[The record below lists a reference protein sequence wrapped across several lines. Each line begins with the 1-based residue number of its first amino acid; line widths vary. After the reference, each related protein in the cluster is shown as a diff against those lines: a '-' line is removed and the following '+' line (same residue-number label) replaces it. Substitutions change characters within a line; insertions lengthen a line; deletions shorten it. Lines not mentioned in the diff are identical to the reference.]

1 MLCRFGCEKQTMWT
15 IRDLIGLHQRFN
27 IYMKR
32 VATLFGIGL
41 AAFVGVLGA
50 LKLDRSMARNEAVQ
64 AWEAP
69 FTGRTASLENTA
81 EPVDFRPAVR
91 KLLPSVVSVD
101 KSERVYRS
109 YWARQAELTET
120 GTGSGVII
128 SKDGYIL
135 TNNHVVQGADV
146 VRVRLSDQ
154 KSYSAKIIGTDPRS
168 DLAVLKVEAPG
179 LVPAELGDSSKL
191 EVGEW
196 VIAVGNPLGFSNT
209 VSVGVVSSLNRTL
222 PTNESLL
229 VDAIQTDAAINQ
241 GNSGGALTNALG
253 QVVGINSAI
262 ASNSGGSIGLGFSIP
277 INRAKKV
284 VSDILKYGRVKYGWL
299 GVNFYEGRV
308 SLKDPYVQ
316 SQIASEVGATP
327 PSQGLIVSRVNPAS
341 GASKAGLKPFDIIQ
355 KADGVVLNEGL
366 DFNRLMVDKKPG
378 DQLKL
383 VVWSAGTTK
392 TITVTLEDLTGL

>member
-1 MLCRFGCEKQTMWT
+1 M
-15 IRDLIGLHQRFN
+15 
-27 IYMKR
+27 
-32 VATLFGIGL
+32 
-41 AAFVGVLGA
+41 
-50 LKLDRSMARNEAVQ
+50 
-64 AWEAP
+64 
-69 FTGRTASLENTA
+69 
-81 EPVDFRPAVR
+81 
-91 KLLPSVVSVD
+91 
-101 KSERVYRS
+101 
-109 YWARQAELTET
+109 
-120 GTGSGVII
+120 
-128 SKDGYIL
+128 
-135 TNNHVVQGADV
+135 
-146 VRVRLSDQ
+146 
-154 KSYSAKIIGTDPRS
+154 
-168 DLAVLKVEAPG
+168 
-179 LVPAELGDSSKL
+179 
-191 EVGEW
+191 
-196 VIAVGNPLGFSNT
+196 
-209 VSVGVVSSLNRTL
+209 
-222 PTNESLL
+222 
-229 VDAIQTDAAINQ
+229 
-241 GNSGGALTNALG
+241 
-253 QVVGINSAI
+253 VGINSAI